1 MKLTCIILA
10 LSSLAL
16 PALAQEQSVTV
27 GGVVTIACTCPFGD
41 HSRAVLASNSGSD
54 SVDCEATCV
63 AHNSEDDTGL
73 SFFTVRRA
81 GQVPVGASNLLMC
94 SRGRYQG
101 GALEKAR
108 VATDFELTR
117 CQ

>member
-27 GGVVTIACTCPFGD
+27 GGVVTIACTYPFGD
-41 HSRAVLASNSGSD
+41 HSLGVLASNSGSD

-73 SFFTVRRA
+73 GFFTVHCA

-94 SRGRYQG
+94 SRGGYQG
-101 GALEKAR
+101 GALEKAY
-108 VATDFELTR
+108 VITDTTF
-117 CQ
+117 CGH